1 MISANGLPIS
11 FVQSDGFKHFMSL
24 VEPGYQIPVASTIS
38 SRLQLLYGE
47 LRAKIMNSL
56 SSVSFVALT
65 TDGWSSRAQ
74 ESFISVTIHYI
85 NDNWELKNYTLCA
98 EYIEERHSSEN
109 LAFMLEM
116 VIAEWELDGKVHA
129 VVHDNAANVV
139 SSVLL
144 VENVENSISC
154 AAHTIQICVKTA
166 LKSVKL
172 YSLILKKASTMVS
185 HFHHSNVAA
194 LALRKKQ
201 QQLGLKELKLIQS
214 CATRWNSSY
223 LMCERLVV
231 NRGAIIAVLADRD
244 ITSAALA
251 LKLEINEGEWTE
263 MESMIK
269 LLKPLQ
275 VATVVLCEE
284 NVTISI
290 LRPIIYGLI
299 NKHMLIK
306 SEDNE
311 NVRNFKEDIN
321 QNLQKRFK
329 MKRQEYDEVVIDQ
342 ISCFLDPRYKYLET
356 ETDEVKENVRKSVQN
371 VLQTTRPAESNEVVS
386 EEISAMDFLLDAKSY
401 GENESEFDMYL
412 REPQLNHNVSNPLIW
427 WKNNELK
434 YPNLAL
440 LAKKYLCAPATSV
453 TSERCFST
461 AGNIVTSKRS
471 CLLPENVNLL
481 TFLKRNQNAFNR

>member
-1 MISANGLPIS
+1 
-11 FVQSDGFKHFMSL
+11 
-24 VEPGYQIPVASTIS
+24 
-38 SRLQLLYGE
+38 
-47 LRAKIMNSL
+47 
-56 SSVSFVALT
+56 
-65 TDGWSSRAQ
+65 
-74 ESFISVTIHYI
+74 
-85 NDNWELKNYTLCA
+85 
-98 EYIEERHSSEN
+98 
-109 LAFMLEM
+109 
-116 VIAEWELDGKVHA
+116 
-129 VVHDNAANVV
+129 
-139 SSVLL
+139 
-144 VENVENSISC
+144 
-154 AAHTIQICVKTA
+154 
-166 LKSVKL
+166 
-172 YSLILKKASTMVS
+172 
-185 HFHHSNVAA
+185 
-194 LALRKKQ
+194 
-201 QQLGLKELKLIQS
+201 
-214 CATRWNSSY
+214 
-223 LMCERLVV
+223 
-231 NRGAIIAVLADRD
+231 
-244 ITSAALA
+244 
-251 LKLEINEGEWTE
+251 
-263 MESMIK
+263 MIK

-342 ISCFLDPRYKYLET
+342 ISCFLDSRYKYLET
-356 ETDEVKENVRKSVQN
+356 ETDEVKENVRKRVQN
-371 VLQTTRPAESNEVVS
+371 LLQTTRPAESNEVVS

>member
-1 MISANGLPIS
+1 
-11 FVQSDGFKHFMSL
+11 
-24 VEPGYQIPVASTIS
+24 
-38 SRLQLLYGE
+38 
-47 LRAKIMNSL
+47 MNSL

-116 VIAEWELDGKVHA
+116 VIAEWELDGEVHA
-129 VVHDNAANVV
+129 VVHDNAANVI

-144 VENVENSISC
+144 VENVEN
-154 AAHTIQICVKTA
+154 T
-166 LKSVKL
+166 
-172 YSLILKKASTMVS
+172 
-185 HFHHSNVAA
+185 F
-194 LALRKKQ
+194 ALRKTQ

-223 LMCERLVV
+223 LMCERLLV

-244 ITSAALA
+244 VTSAALA

-284 NVTISI
+284 NVTFSI

-356 ETDEVKENVRKSVQN
+356 ETDEVKENIRKRVQN
-371 VLQTTRPAESNEVVS
+371 LLQTTRPAESNEVVS

-412 REPQLNHNVSNPLIW
+412 REPQLNHNVSNSLIW

-434 YPNLAL
+434 YPKLAL

-453 TSERCFST
+453 TSERCFSIV
-461 AGNIVTSKRS
+461 GNIVTSKRS